1 VGTTPSAQTKALLA
15 YLRSQQHGEKYLVA
29 ATGSQEAGPLI
40 MAGASVLPMGGFTG
54 QVPFPTTNQL
64 ASLVAKGQLRY
75 VLVGGGR
82 GFGGNGGNNTVQTWV
97 TSNCQA
103 VDASAYGGGT
113 ASGTAGQD
121 FGGGGS
127 LYDCRANA

>member
-1 VGTTPSAQTKALLA
+1 
-15 YLRSQQHGEKYLVA
+15 
-29 ATGSQEAGPLI
+29 

-54 QVPFPTTNQL
+54 QVPFPTANQL

-82 GFGGNGGNNTVQTWV
+82 GFGGNGGNGNGGVNAVQSWV

-103 VDASAYGGGT
+103 VDASAYGGT
-113 ASGTAGQD
+113 ASATAGQD
-121 FGGGGS
+121 IGGGGS